1 MPQDKNP
8 IKLEDLIARDMKT
21 VVPNRKCPEC
31 GKKADEQEEK
41 RRAHNESNE
50 IKLSPP
56 QNRED
61 YLWKRIWSLPDVLV
75 FQLSRN
81 QFVYGNPIKIETAID
96 IPEEIDLGPFVD
108 RTLAGKKSARYR
120 LRAFVCHSG
129 GPSAGHYI
137 AWASINDVWYSF
149 DDKKVTKSQ
158 LDKARKDQ
166 HSRDGEPF
174 TPYLLLFERVVGP
187 ADEEN
192 VQPFAEEE
200 KEEEEGSSEDS
211 PEEIERPV
219 HVRKTTERKEATP
232 KRTPPPKQP
241 SPKQT
246 SPPKTPESPSADGL
260 TIACVNADGSLDSLE
275 VGSGEVPPAGKVSIS
290 ISVLF
295 DGRKIQIPAI
305 LVNDIS
311 GTSEHQALSV
321 SLTVTNDA
329 SQRAIVSCSGSLT
342 RESIDSKSK
351 TDGKDAAAG
360 KTPPSG
366 TKSLK
371 RKFLDDIGT
380 ASDGPDG
387 QKGRKRRRS
396 D

>member
-1 MPQDKNP
+1 MPQDKKP
-8 IKLEDLIARDMKT
+8 VKLEDLIARDMKA

-41 RRAHNESNE
+41 RRAHNECNE
-50 IKLSPP
+50 IKISPP

-61 YLWKRIWSLPDVLV
+61 YLWKRIWSLPEVLV
-75 FQLSRN
+75 LQLSRN

-96 IPEEIDLGPFVD
+96 IPEEIDLEPFVD
-108 RTLAGKKSARYR
+108 ETLVGKKSARYR

-158 LDKARKDQ
+158 LDKARKEQ
-166 HSRDGEPF
+166 HSRDGQPF
-174 TPYLLLFERVVGP
+174 TPYLLLFERVVDL
-187 ADEEN
+187 ADEESDK
-192 VQPFAEEE
+192 PFTEEE
-200 KEEEEGSSEDS
+200 SSEDI
-211 PEEIERPV
+211 PEEIERPT
-219 HVRKTTERKEATP
+219 HARKTTERKETTP
-232 KRTPPPKQP
+232 KRTPPKQP

-246 SPPKTPESPSADGL
+246 SPQETPEIPSDDGV
-260 TIACVNADGSLDSLE
+260 TITCVNADGSMESLE
-275 VGSGEVPPAGKVSIS
+275 AGSGEVPPAGKVSIS

-305 LVNDIS
+305 LVNDIP

-321 SLTVTNDA
+321 SLMVTNDA

-342 RESIDSKSK
+342 RESIDPKSK
-351 TDGKDAAAG
+351 YDGKDDAAG
-360 KTPPSG
+360 KTTSNG
-366 TKSLK
+366 AKSLK

-380 ASDGPDG
+380 ANDGPDG
-387 QKGRKRRRS
+387 HKGSKRRRS